1 MKKYDCEPE
10 SIGNCNEHACRYF
23 DEKMELNCAYS
34 NDNSKCIK
42 TEKPINYGYPLL
54 ADVLA
59 LTHEE
64 IVSIA
69 CEYNIKG
76 YGIGIEFYDGYRVG
90 FVSGIKYIID
100 RLKGQVC

>member
-1 MKKYDCEPE
+1 MKCKHGIKDCKNDGKEEICWVCNIKDFMGAPEYEPE
-10 SIGNCNEHACRYF
+10 KENA
-23 DEKMELNCAYS
+23 
-34 NDNSKCIK
+34 NSV
-42 TEKPINYGYPLL
+42 YPLL